1 MPHHLPES
9 TWLKKR
15 LRYVDRL
22 CLGRD
27 AAQGG
32 ERSAEAT
39 RSIASTL
46 MNDPEL
52 PTSIAWPM
60 SNDGSD
66 TLAPLITAIAH
77 GDESALAQLYDV
89 AIGKLYGV
97 ALRITRRPELA
108 EEVIGDVFH
117 QVWREAARYD
127 PIRGHAIAWLMTICR
142 SRALDLLRTRDP
154 AVLHEAPD
162 NLRDGSSD
170 LVPDAFD
177 ILSAL
182 DERTAV
188 HRAMRS
194 LSSTTRE
201 LITLA
206 FYRGMSHAEIAEETH
221 LPLGTVKSRLRNG
234 LSALRKV
241 LEGASS

>member
-1 MPHHLPES
+1 MS
-9 TWLKKR
+9 T
-15 LRYVDRL
+15 
-22 CLGRD
+22 
-27 AAQGG
+27 
-32 ERSAEAT
+32 
-39 RSIASTL
+39 
-46 MNDPEL
+46 
-52 PTSIAWPM
+52 
-60 SNDGSD
+60 DGSD
-66 TLAPLITAIAH
+66 TLAPLIAAIAH

-97 ALRITRRPELA
+97 ALRITRRPDLA

-117 QVWREAARYD
+117 QVWREAARYE

-142 SRALDLLRTRDP
+142 SRALDLLRRRDP
-154 AVLHEAPD
+154 AILLDEPD
-162 NLRDGSSD
+162 NLRDAGSD

-177 ILSAL
+177 ILAAL

-206 FYRGMSHAEIAEETH
+206 FYRGMSHAEIAAETQ